1 MLKAKNAGTN
11 GSWLAVT
18 IKRTTDSVHSQRG
31 IQMKLLSSLTVIV
44 LLGNGFLFTSTDATG
59 QSQTL
64 PKVITVP
71 EVQAGTISID
81 GLFAKGEW
89 DSAAVFR
96 LSQNIRIYMLVNSGY
111 LYVGFNYMKPCVDTF
126 SELYLTINEREFINF
141 HASGSAW
148 DGVNAFA
155 PDLKTA
161 ASNGKS
167 LDDWNVNARAS
178 SGRYENAKAREY
190 KIGLNML
197 TGKPLKMAGV
207 ISVIL
212 NNTGTERE
220 TVSFPEESSFINST
234 NWIELIVPKIQ

>member
-1 MLKAKNAGTN
+1 
-11 GSWLAVT
+11 
-18 IKRTTDSVHSQRG
+18 
-31 IQMKLLSSLTVIV
+31 MKLLPSLTVIL
-44 LLGNGFLFTSTDATG
+44 LLGSGFFSTSADAME
-59 QSQTL
+59 QSQGL
-64 PKVITVP
+64 PRVITVP
-71 EVQAGTISID
+71 EVRAGKIDID
-81 GLFAKGEW
+81 GFFAKGEW

-96 LSQNIRIYMLVNSGY
+96 LSENIRIYMLANSGY

-126 SELYLTINEREFINF
+126 SELYLTISEKEFINF

-148 DGVNAFA
+148 DGINAFA
-155 PDLKTA
+155 PNLKEA
-161 ASNGKS
+161 ASRGKS

-220 TVSFPEESSFINST
+220 TVSFPEESNFENST
-234 NWIELIVPKIQ
+234 NWVEIIVPKIK